1 MPTAARVI
9 AALCL
14 AALAWLVSE
23 QIKELFEDD
32 KPFGN
37 FNLINTGIALVVG
50 WQVVG
55 SRAGRGMS
63 AAINNG
69 LTGGI
74 MLFLWCSLAH
84 GAIEMFERSMRN
96 RYDGALEALAAMFQL
111 IAENAIL
118 VATPLILGTLV
129 VGSALSGLFAEFTAK
144 RAS

>member
-23 QIKELFEDD
+23 QIKELFDED

-37 FNLINTGIALVVG
+37 FSLINTGIALGVG

-55 SRAGRGMS
+55 SSAGRGIS

-74 MLFLWCSLAH
+74 MLLLWCSLAY

-118 VATPLILGTLV
+118 VATSLILGTLV
-129 VGSALSGLFAEFTAK
+129 VGAGLSGLFAEFTAK